1 MQQLTQAMLPHLQRR
16 SKLISAEVVAMLTD
30 SQFVELVS
38 ADELRVESEM
48 QVVEM
53 LEMRERARGQVPAE
67 ACTVGW
73 N

>member
-1 MQQLTQAMLPHLQRR
+1 MLPHLQRR
-16 SKLISAEVVAMLTD
+16 SELISAEVVAMLTD

-38 ADELRVESEM
+38 ADELSVRSEM

-53 LEMRERARGQVPAE
+53 LEMRAKARGQVPAE